1 MDGTWLV
8 GARATRCFCLL
19 FWRPPPTFSKQRGT
33 RSLRDRFLPLL
44 SRMSTPILSANTRKD
59 ATFIP
64 CTSDRE
70 YCVCSAAGTEAALRA
85 TSCTAGR
92 GGNAA
97 VTEAQS
103 EAPAVDAALPGS
115 LDCEPALLRSLLRAT
130 ERVVA
135 AAETDAQAETPAA
148 EATLDGSLDCEPAL
162 PGSLDCD
169 GGAGAA
175 GGACLFAPAM
185 NNRRQL
191 RTCSPGGGV
200 CRRRS
205 TYAGFRLRLR
215 LHRGGAW
222 RASQ

>member
-115 LDCEPALLRSLLRAT
+115 LDCEPALPR
-130 ERVVA
+130 
-135 AAETDAQAETPAA
+135 
-148 EATLDGSLDCEPAL
+148 
-162 PGSLDCD
+162 SLDCD

-191 RTCSPGGGV
+191 RTCSPGGGA

-205 TYAGFRLRLR
+205 T
-215 LHRGGAW
+215 
-222 RASQ
+222 